1 MRISDWSSDVCSS
14 DLAASEILP
23 PVAGDRNDSLASEP
37 VGQIV
42 KTGGQRRLRLDAR
55 PRRKKGIHD
64 AVPGDIAGL
73 GFAILMKKRF
83 SRRFCRVEV
92 QIGYE
97 GEHQS
102 SHFLLTGIVHDAA
115 GETHF
120 SI

>member
-55 PRRKKGIHD
+55 PRRQQGIDD
-64 AVPGDIAGL
+64 AVPGDIKGL
-73 GFAILMKKRF
+73 GLAIFTNMRV
-83 SRRFCRVEV
+83 SRRFCRCDVN
-92 QIGYE
+92 INRG
-97 GEHQS
+97 S
-102 SHFLLTGIVHDAA
+102 
-115 GETHF
+115 
-120 SI
+120 

>member
-55 PRRKKGIHD
+55 PRRQQGIDD
-64 AVPGDIAGL
+64 AVPGDIDGL
-73 GFAILMKKRF
+73 GIAIFSNQRVSSRLGRF
-83 SRRFCRVEV
+83 EVPICYAGDQIVQAWCREN
-92 QIGYE
+92 GGTYW
-97 GEHQS
+97 
-102 SHFLLTGIVHDAA
+102 
-115 GETHF
+115 
-120 SI
+120 